1 MDRTIY
7 SQIFFMMNLIEEI
20 SACEDCNFDINKW
33 GFNAETL
40 LKLTKCVKDA
50 QLKHRELDN
59 LNVEEALIYLEEIL
73 ALPENFR
80 DIEIGK
86 INKSLS
92 FYFL

>member
-1 MDRTIY
+1 
-7 SQIFFMMNLIEEI
+7 
-20 SACEDCNFDINKW
+20 
-33 GFNAETL
+33 
-40 LKLTKCVKDA
+40 LTKCVKDA